1 MRLGFLFIVLFLL
14 FSCGESDSKIESAG
28 METYIKSKILKDV
41 EYVRWIEPINDY
53 SGSAPEYN
61 FNSVPFELMFDKNR
75 PAIYPVNEFLGLLD
89 FTDYDKDIFKTAESF
104 NKSVLNGSID
114 YALVNGMYS
123 DLFHAASDL
132 ILKEK
137 LTGFDTGVPVSL
149 PNSLFQVDSVFKT
162 AEGEAVILSLFISKE
177 DYKAVDITIEKQE
190 SR

>member
-1 MRLGFLFIVLFLL
+1 MFIVLFLL

-53 SGSAPEYN
+53 SVSAPEYN

-123 DLFHAASDL
+123 DLFYRFDSERKTYRVRYRCSRFITEQSFSGGL
-132 ILKEK
+132 
-137 LTGFDTGVPVSL
+137 GFQ
-149 PNSLFQVDSVFKT
+149 NS
-162 AEGEAVILSLFISKE
+162 
-177 DYKAVDITIEKQE
+177 
-190 SR
+190 RR